1 MAETQVPGF
10 TPEQVWTLQQIV
22 ETAVRNANEHDAR
35 VAKLEETVFG
45 NGKEGLGTCVTKIT
59 KDMSSLVWWYR
70 ALVAAVLGSWL
81 TLLATFVT

>member
-22 ETAVRNANEHDAR
+22 EKAVRAANEHDTR
-35 VAKLEETVFG
+35 VTKLEETVFG
-45 NGKEGLGTCVTKIT
+45 NGKEGLGTCVTKLT
-59 KDMSSLVWWYR
+59 KDVSSLVWWYR

-81 TLLATFVT
+81 TLLATYVT

>member
-1 MAETQVPGF
+1 MTDTQVPGF

-22 ETAVRNANEHDAR
+22 EKAVRAANEHDTR

-45 NGKEGLGTCVTKIT
+45 NGKEGLETCVTKIT
-59 KDMSSLVWWYR
+59 KNMTSLVRWYR

-81 TLLATFVT
+81 TLLATYVT